1 MIGKNNG
8 LFVIFYNFKRG
19 IVIKMACIERIFQKI
34 LDEHI
39 TGLSEHQLY
48 PVKNYELVII
58 FDKVTFS
65 DYYLLSIRIY
75 SFSLPVYT
83 QIQKF

>member
-1 MIGKNNG
+1 
-8 LFVIFYNFKRG
+8 
-19 IVIKMACIERIFQKI
+19 MACIERISQKI

-39 TGLSEHQLY
+39 AGLSEHQLY
-48 PVKNYELVII
+48 LVKNYELVIV

-65 DYYLLSIRIY
+65 DYYFLSLRIY